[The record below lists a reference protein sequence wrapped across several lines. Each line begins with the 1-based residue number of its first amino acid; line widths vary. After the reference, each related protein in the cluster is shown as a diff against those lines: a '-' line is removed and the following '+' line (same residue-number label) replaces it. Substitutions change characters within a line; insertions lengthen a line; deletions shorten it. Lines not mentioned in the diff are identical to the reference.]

1 MRLAAGLLLYLY
13 VAVNGSDAA
22 NPERAVQLLVFD
34 TGSAHHLIRRVPL
47 WPAAASG
54 DAETVRGIAA
64 HAGTRRLFISTTRR
78 LAAIDLSTNQVV
90 WEKKY
95 DGHCC
100 DRLAVSP
107 DGRTIYAPAFGS
119 PKWYVVSAA
128 TGELR
133 ASIDV
138 TGWPRDTVYSSDG
151 RQAYLSAWESSTL
164 SVSDATSHEIVK
176 RIGPFSASL
185 CPFTVNAGGT
195 L

>member
-78 LAAIDLSTNQVV
+78 
-90 WEKKY
+90 
-95 DGHCC
+95 
-100 DRLAVSP
+100 
-107 DGRTIYAPAFGS
+107 RTSARVRDPA
-119 PKWYVVSAA
+119 
-128 TGELR
+128 
-133 ASIDV
+133 
-138 TGWPRDTVYSSDG
+138 
-151 RQAYLSAWESSTL
+151 
-164 SVSDATSHEIVK
+164 
-176 RIGPFSASL
+176 PFSHRG
-185 CPFTVNAGGT
+185 CAGWCC
-195 L
+195 

>member
-78 LAAIDLSTNQVV
+78 LAAIDLSTDQVV
-90 WEKKY
+90 WEKSY
-95 DGHCC
+95 DGH
-100 DRLAVSP
+100 RSEERRVGKTS
-107 DGRTIYAPAFGS
+107 R
-119 PKWYVVSAA
+119 
-128 TGELR
+128 EL
-133 ASIDV
+133 
-138 TGWPRDTVYSSDG
+138 G
-151 RQAYLSAWESSTL
+151 
-164 SVSDATSHEIVK
+164 
-176 RIGPFSASL
+176 
-185 CPFTVNAGGT
+185 
-195 L
+195 